1 MTWKAPSNGSYLLAA
16 RRAGL
21 CRTRCRRL
29 SNFVEA
35 HPGDLT
41 SGARLLEVR
50 VRRIVHHAGMTWF
63 FFDFTSAH
71 GAAS

>member
-1 MTWKAPSNGSYLLAA
+1 MEGAVERKLSVGRAA
-16 RRAGL
+16 RTSLSHSVPASFEF
-21 CRTRCRRL
+21 CRG
-29 SNFVEA
+29 A
-35 HPGDLT
+35 PGDLT

-50 VRRIVHHAGMTWF
+50 VRRIVHRAGMTWF